1 MEVALAL
8 EPEWIRHQ
16 LFAIGAVAGWLT
28 LVGSMALLVRQRW
41 PNQPE
46 WSRKVVHIG
55 TGPVLLIAWGLE
67 IDRRV
72 ALPAAGLITL
82 LAALNHRIRVLP
94 AIEDVDRRSYGTIAY
109 GATIVLLLL
118 LWWPAQPAAVAAG
131 VLVMAY
137 GDGLAGLIGPLWPS
151 PRWQVLGQKRSLLGT
166 TTMALASLVALVLV
180 RHLALA
186 SGATAPDLGALATMA
201 LLATALEQ
209 VAWLGLDNLSVPLA
223 VAALWRWWSGG

>member
-1 MEVALAL
+1 MAL
-8 EPEWIRHQ
+8 EPEWIRRQ
-16 LFAIGAVAGWLT
+16 LPGVGAVGAWLI
-28 LVGSMALLVRQRW
+28 LVCCLALLVRRRW
-41 PNQPE
+41 PDQPE

-55 TGPVLLIAWGLE
+55 SGPVLLIAWGLG
-67 IDRRV
+67 IDRRI
-72 ALPAAGLITL
+72 ALPVAGLVTL

-131 VLVMAY
+131 VLVMAW
-137 GDGLAGLIGPLWPS
+137 GDGFAGLIGPIWPS
-151 PRWQVLGQKRSLLGT
+151 TSWQVWGQKRSLLGT
-166 TTMALASLVALVLV
+166 ATMALASLGALVLV
-180 RHLALA
+180 RQLALA
-186 SGATAPDLGALATMA
+186 AGLTAPDLGALAAMA

-209 VAWLGLDNLSVPLA
+209 VAWLGMDNLSVPLA

>member
-1 MEVALAL
+1 LVCAL
-8 EPEWIRHQ
+8 
-16 LFAIGAVAGWLT
+16 
-28 LVGSMALLVRQRW
+28 ALLVRRRW
-41 PNQPE
+41 PDQPE

-55 TGPVLLIAWGLE
+55 SGPVLLIAWGLG
-67 IDRRV
+67 IDRRI
-72 ALPAAGLITL
+72 ALPVAGLVTL

-131 VLVMAY
+131 VLVMAW
-137 GDGLAGLIGPLWPS
+137 GDGFAGLIGPIWSSPS
-151 PRWQVLGQKRSLLGT
+151 WQVWGQKRSLLGT
-166 TTMALASLVALVLV
+166 ATMALASLGALVLV
-180 RHLALA
+180 RQLALA
-186 SGATAPDLGALATMA
+186 AGLTAPDLGALAAMA

>member
-1 MEVALAL
+1 MAL
-8 EPEWIRHQ
+8 EPEWIRRQ
-16 LFAIGAVAGWLT
+16 LPGVGAAVAWLT
-28 LVGSMALLVRQRW
+28 LLCGLALLVRRRW
-41 PNQPE
+41 PDQPE

-55 TGPVLLIAWGLE
+55 SGPVLLLAWGLG
-67 IDRRV
+67 IDRRI
-72 ALPAAGLITL
+72 ALPVAGLVTL

-131 VLVMAY
+131 VLVMAW
-137 GDGLAGLIGPLWPS
+137 GDGFAGLIGPIWPS
-151 PRWQVLGQKRSLLGT
+151 TSWQVWGQRRSLLGT
-166 TTMALASLVALVLV
+166 TTMALASLGALVLV
-180 RHLALA
+180 RQLALA
-186 SGATAPDLGALATMA
+186 AGLTSPELGALATMA

>member
-1 MEVALAL
+1 MAVAL
-8 EPEWIRHQ
+8 EPEWIRRQ
-16 LFAIGAVAGWLT
+16 LFAIGAVVAWLT
-28 LVGSMALLVRQRW
+28 LVASLALLVRQRW
-41 PNQPE
+41 SDEPE

-55 TGPVLLIAWGLE
+55 TGPVLLMAWGLG
-67 IDRRV
+67 IDRQI
-72 ALPAAGLITL
+72 ALPAAGVITL

-131 VLVMAY
+131 VLVMAF
-137 GDGLAGLIGPLWPS
+137 GDGLAGLIGPIWPS
-151 PRWQVLGQKRSLLGT
+151 PRWQVLGQKRSLVGT
-166 TTMALASLVALVLV
+166 ATMALASLGALLFV
-180 RHLALA
+180 RQLALA
-186 SGATAPDLGALATMA
+186 SGLTAPDLGALAATA
-201 LLATALEQ
+201 LLAAALEQ

>member
-1 MEVALAL
+1 MAL
-8 EPEWIRHQ
+8 EPEWIRRQ
-16 LFAIGAVAGWLT
+16 LPGVGAVGAWLI
-28 LVGSMALLVRQRW
+28 LVCCLALLVRRRW
-41 PNQPE
+41 PDQPE

-55 TGPVLLIAWGLE
+55 SGPVLLLAWGLG
-67 IDRRV
+67 IDRR
-72 ALPAAGLITL
+72 I
-82 LAALNHRIRVLP
+82 ALNHRIRVLP

-131 VLVMAY
+131 VLVMAW
-137 GDGLAGLIGPLWPS
+137 GDGFAGLIGPSWPS
-151 PRWQVLGQKRSLLGT
+151 PSWQVWGQKRSLLGT
-166 TTMALASLVALVLV
+166 ATMALASLGALVLV
-180 RHLALA
+180 RQLALA
-186 SGATAPDLGALATMA
+186 AGLTSPDLGALATMA

>member
-1 MEVALAL
+1 MEFALAL
-8 EPEWIRHQ
+8 EPEWIRRQ
-16 LFAIGAVAGWLT
+16 LPGVGAVVAWLT
-28 LVGSMALLVRQRW
+28 LVCCLALLVRRRW
-41 PNQPE
+41 PDQPE

-55 TGPVLLIAWGLE
+55 SGPVLLLAWGLG
-67 IDRRV
+67 IDRRI
-72 ALPAAGLITL
+72 ALPVAGLVTL

-131 VLVMAY
+131 VLVMAW
-137 GDGLAGLIGPLWPS
+137 GDGFAGLIGPIWSSPS
-151 PRWQVLGQKRSLLGT
+151 WQVWGQKRSLLGT
-166 TTMALASLVALVLV
+166 ATMALASLGALVLV
-180 RHLALA
+180 RQLALA
-186 SGATAPDLGALATMA
+186 AGLTAPDPGALAAMA

>member
-1 MEVALAL
+1 MAL
-8 EPEWIRHQ
+8 EPEWIRRQ
-16 LFAIGAVAGWLT
+16 LPGVGAAVAWLT
-28 LVGSMALLVRQRW
+28 LLCGLALLVRRRW
-41 PNQPE
+41 PDQPE

-55 TGPVLLIAWGLE
+55 SGPVLLIAWGLG
-67 IDRRV
+67 IDRRI
-72 ALPAAGLITL
+72 ALPVAGLVTL

-131 VLVMAY
+131 VLVMAW
-137 GDGLAGLIGPLWPS
+137 GDGFAGLIGPIWPS
-151 PRWQVLGQKRSLLGT
+151 TSWQVWGQRRSLLGT
-166 TTMALASLVALVLV
+166 TTMALASLGALVLV
-180 RHLALA
+180 RQLALA
-186 SGATAPDLGALATMA
+186 AGLTSPELGALATMA

>member
-1 MEVALAL
+1 
-8 EPEWIRHQ
+8 
-16 LFAIGAVAGWLT
+16 
-28 LVGSMALLVRQRW
+28 
-41 PNQPE
+41 
-46 WSRKVVHIG
+46 
-55 TGPVLLIAWGLE
+55 VLLIAWGLG
-67 IDRRV
+67 IDRRI
-72 ALPAAGLITL
+72 ALPVAGLVTL

-131 VLVMAY
+131 VLVMAW
-137 GDGLAGLIGPLWPS
+137 GDGFAGLIGPIWPS
-151 PRWQVLGQKRSLLGT
+151 TSWQVWGQKRSLLGT
-166 TTMALASLVALVLV
+166 ATMALASLGALFLV
-180 RHLALA
+180 RQLALA
-186 SGATAPDLGALATMA
+186 AGLTAPDPGALAAMA

>member
-1 MEVALAL
+1 MAL
-8 EPEWIRHQ
+8 EPEWIRRQ
-16 LFAIGAVAGWLT
+16 LPGVGAAVAWLT
-28 LVGSMALLVRQRW
+28 LLCGLALLVRRRW
-41 PNQPE
+41 PDQPE

-55 TGPVLLIAWGLE
+55 SGPVLLLAWGLG
-67 IDRRV
+67 IDRRI
-72 ALPAAGLITL
+72 ALPVAGLVTL

-131 VLVMAY
+131 VLVMAW
-137 GDGLAGLIGPLWPS
+137 GDGFAGLIGPIWPS
-151 PRWQVLGQKRSLLGT
+151 TSWQVWGQKRSLLGT
-166 TTMALASLVALVLV
+166 TTMALASLGALVLV
-180 RHLALA
+180 RQLALA
-186 SGATAPDLGALATMA
+186 AGLTSPELGALATMA